1 MRVEVV
7 DLSGRAVDYHVSLI
21 AGTVALIIGLI
32 MLYLGA
38 YVFDAFDF
46 DGISVMAVALGVIV
60 VGVLRGI
67 AKVYSECDICVDY
80 TAVCIG
86 VGDVA
91 VHLEVRG
98 IGIGVGESPGCQSC
112 FPGCIGL
119 GWVRFC
125 DFLTEQFTVLRHVE
139 CKRALVVV
147 KCVVVV
153 VLIFNLLE
161 IKRLCH
167 VEIFRGFTCRVK
179 VPLFSP
185 WVRSF
190 RRQQQGL
197 LRHTH
202 HLQRL
207 GLK

>member
-91 VHLEVRG
+91 VHLEVSG
-98 IGIGVGESPGCQSC
+98 IGIGIGESPGCQAG

-119 GWVRFC
+119 GFVRFC